1 MLYVYIYVPQ
11 TAVTMVIKLKIEE
24 FTTYKCVQG
33 SMENKVGPI
42 LLLSDSLGIKYGDK
56 ILIPIPIP
64 IYVAIW

>member
-1 MLYVYIYVPQ
+1 
-11 TAVTMVIKLKIEE
+11 MVIKLKIEE
-24 FTTYKCVQG
+24 FTKYKCVQG

-42 LLLSDSLGIKYGDK
+42 QLFSDTLGIKYGAK

>member
-1 MLYVYIYVPQ
+1 MYIYAPQ

-24 FTTYKCVQG
+24 FTKYKCVQG

-42 LLLSDSLGIKYGDK
+42 QLFSDTLGIKYGAK
-56 ILIPIPIP
+56 ILIHIPIP